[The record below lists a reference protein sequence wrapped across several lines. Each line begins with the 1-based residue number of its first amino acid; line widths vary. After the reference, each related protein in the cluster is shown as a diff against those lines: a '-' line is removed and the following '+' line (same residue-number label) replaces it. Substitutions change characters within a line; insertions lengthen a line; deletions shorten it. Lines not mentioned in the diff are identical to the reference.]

1 MVGATV
7 LGVFL
12 QGLPPDRRVA
22 MARVAS
28 LIRRAARGVRES
40 KRFGLVFYELN
51 GGPLFALES
60 REKSLTLY
68 MAEKDVVTPLL
79 ASVKGFDADRC
90 LVQFTDLN
98 RLPLPNIEKI
108 VRASVLA
115 RRERGTAPAQSDIL
129 SMWGVKEEEAAVA
142 PPVVRISMRTAE
154 DEAAEAAAKAE
165 ADRLAAESKKILRP
179 TKPEKSLVQKRQAAA
194 AATKAEAKSTVK
206 SSPKAEV
213 KSEAAQ
219 PVKATAKPAA
229 KKTVKAEE
237 KVDAEKPVKTA
248 VKKTVKAKAEAA
260 TEKSVKTAARKSA
273 KAEDQTDAE
282 KTVKTA
288 TKKTVKAKAET
299 AAEKSEKTA
308 AKKSTKAEEKAD
320 AEKTVKTA
328 AKKTVKAKAEAAAEK
343 PARKTTKTAAKKS
356 TAKKAAA

>member
-90 LVQFTDLN
+90 LVEFTDLN

-213 KSEAAQ
+213 KSEAD
-219 PVKATAKPAA
+219 KPAA
-229 KKTVKAEE
+229 KKTVKVEE
-237 KVDAEKPVKTA
+237 KADTEKTVKTA
-248 VKKTVKAKAEAA
+248 AKKTVKAKTEAA
-260 TEKSVKTAARKSA
+260 AEKSVKTAAKKSA

-288 TKKTVKAKAET
+288 AKKAVKAKTET
-299 AAEKSEKTA
+299 AAEKSVKTA
-308 AKKSTKAEEKAD
+308 AKKSIKAD
-320 AEKTVKTA
+320 GEKTAKTA
-328 AKKTVKAKAEAAAEK
+328 AKKTVKAKTETEAEK
-343 PARKTTKTAAKKS
+343 PAKKTTKTAAKKS
-356 TAKKAAA
+356 TAKKTAE

>member
-90 LVQFTDLN
+90 LVEFTDLN

-213 KSEAAQ
+213 KSEAD
-219 PVKATAKPAA
+219 KPAA
-229 KKTVKAEE
+229 KKTVKVEE
-237 KVDAEKPVKTA
+237 KADTEKTVKTA
-248 VKKTVKAKAEAA
+248 AKKTVKAKTEAA
-260 TEKSVKTAARKSA
+260 AEKSVKTAAKKSA

-288 TKKTVKAKAET
+288 AKKTVKAKTET
-299 AAEKSEKTA
+299 AAEKSVKTA
-308 AKKSTKAEEKAD
+308 AKKSIKAD
-320 AEKTVKTA
+320 GEKTAKTA
-328 AKKTVKAKAEAAAEK
+328 AKKTVKAKAETEAEK
-343 PARKTTKTAAKKS
+343 PAKKTTKTAAKKS
-356 TAKKAAA
+356 TAKKTAE

>member
-68 MAEKDVVTPLL
+68 IAEK
-79 ASVKGFDADRC
+79 SVIDPFLSSIKGFDLEHS

-98 RLPLPNIEKI
+98 RLPLPDIEKI
-108 VRASVLA
+108 VRASVVA
-115 RRERGTAPAQSDIL
+115 RRERGTVPSQSEIL
-129 SMWGVKEEEAAVA
+129 EMWGVKEEEAAVA

-165 ADRLAAESKKILRP
+165 AERQAAENKKILRP

-194 AATKAEAKSTVK
+194 VAAAKAEK
-206 SSPKAEV
+206 
-213 KSEAAQ
+213 
-219 PVKATAKPAA
+219 AA
-229 KKTVKAEE
+229 KK
-237 KVDAEKPVKTA
+237 
-248 VKKTVKAKAEAA
+248 
-260 TEKSVKTAARKSA
+260 
-273 KAEDQTDAE
+273 
-282 KTVKTA
+282 
-288 TKKTVKAKAET
+288 
-299 AAEKSEKTA
+299 
-308 AKKSTKAEEKAD
+308 
-320 AEKTVKTA
+320 
-328 AKKTVKAKAEAAAEK
+328 EAAAE
-343 PARKTTKTAAKKS
+343 ATADTVVKKRR
-356 TAKKAAA
+356 TCKKAAASAE

>member
-90 LVQFTDLN
+90 LVEFTDLN

-213 KSEAAQ
+213 KSEADK
-219 PVKATAKPAA
+219 PVKAAAKPAA
-229 KKTVKAEE
+229 KKTVKVEE
-237 KVDAEKPVKTA
+237 KADAEKTVKTA
-248 VKKTVKAKAEAA
+248 AQKTVKAKTEAA
-260 TEKSVKTAARKSA
+260 AEKSVKTAAKKSA

-288 TKKTVKAKAET
+288 AKKAIKAKTET
-299 AAEKSEKTA
+299 AAEKSVKTA
-308 AKKSTKAEEKAD
+308 AKKSIKAD
-320 AEKTVKTA
+320 GEKTAKTA
-328 AKKTVKAKAEAAAEK
+328 AKKTVKAKAETEAEK
-343 PARKTTKTAAKKS
+343 PAKKTTKTAAKKS
-356 TAKKAAA
+356 TAKKTAE